1 MAVNIGP
8 RIGIDGEKEY
18 RNQLNNIIQQT
29 KTLGSEM
36 KALSQQF
43 DKNGSS
49 MQSNRQ
55 KVELLNKAIS
65 ANRDKLMEQRHMLDE
80 ATKKYGEADT
90 KTLKWKQTVAET
102 EAELARLEGQL
113 KQIPNALQQVGDRM
127 QQVGDKMA
135 NIGKTMTT
143 HLTLPIVALGTAA
156 VKVAADFEAGM
167 DKVAAISGATGS
179 DLDKLTEKAKEMG
192 ETTIFSAT
200 ESAEAL
206 QYMAMAGWKTEDM
219 LNGIEGVMDLAA
231 ASGAD
236 LATTSDIVTDSLTA
250 FGESAEEAGRLA
262 DIMAAASANANTNVE
277 MMGETFQYAAPLA
290 GTMGISMEDMAIA
303 TGLMA
308 NASVKASN
316 AGTALRAGLTR
327 LAAPPKAAAEAL
339 KKYNIVTTDSEGNML
354 SLREI
359 METVREK
366 LGDLSESEQ
375 AAALN
380 AIFGKN
386 AISGWAAILNA
397 SESDFTRLTAAI
409 DGSSGAAK
417 SMAETM
423 KDNLKGEL
431 TMLKSQLESIGIEFG
446 EIIMPTIK
454 DIVKGIGNVVKRL
467 KKLSPETKDLIVKL
481 GMFVAAAGPVMAIG
495 GKFISGI
502 GKIVKGIG
510 NFVKMIPQSIAAFGA
525 QTVATEGAEVA
536 QTGLNAAMLAMPIVA
551 IVAGIGAL
559 VGALA
564 AVGTAA
570 YEASRDVTGV
580 SDAIETADENNSA
593 AIQHI
598 TAFGDS
604 LRTTSSEAQAITTQ
618 ATSAADAIR
627 EISES
632 GDTSQSAMA
641 RMAVSV
647 QQLNNL
653 FPDLGLELD
662 RSTGK
667 LNKSQ
672 AEIDSYVASAKKMTL
687 MDQTASLVEI
697 SLNRVSEATTDVA
710 LAQADLDSMLTKQ
723 EGLTK
728 QKEGMQQLWND
739 LYQGKISLDE
749 YRAGVEALDERVQW
763 LSGDTFKLGEYQG
776 SAGNYA
782 MLLGSQLE
790 ELSTKIE
797 DQRGVLDATQQSLDI
812 AQTSAEGFQESL
824 DKLKAAE
831 EATTEATRS
840 QGEAMQASILNVDQ
854 AVVAWDSLSEHQ
866 QNMALKAVEAM
877 TTLQTSVE
885 SALSSQMNMFEQ
897 FKTESAMSTDQLLSN
912 MQSQIDGVKNWE
924 TNLAELAE
932 RGINQDL
939 LQKLADMG
947 PQGSGYVETF
957 KNMTAEQ
964 MKQANQLWDEG
975 LNIQQFGN
983 DEALKLQ
990 TAIGEMAVGSEA
1002 GFMQLAESMGIQAQ
1016 GAGENVGQ
1024 GMINGLQNLKAE
1036 VEASGTEMGDGLI
1049 ESINTALGVHSP
1061 STITT
1066 QSGKDVDQGLGN
1078 GLIQGNYFILAACS
1092 QVKATMNSSLLTPL
1106 GTMATQA
1113 QTGGQRIGQGVANGI
1128 NSARGSVS
1136 SAITGITSVIQQGQS
1151 QMQAQV
1157 PQWQNIGQMLCA
1169 GMAAG
1174 IAAGQSQVINAVAS
1188 VVAAAVATATSQLQI
1203 NSPSKVGDKLIG
1215 RNFDAG
1221 VAQGIERNIP
1231 MIQKSVK
1238 DVAAAMIQPV
1248 APQSY
1253 AMASGANGY
1262 NQISND
1268 FGGTVINIYG
1278 ADGQS
1283 TEELADIVIDRM
1295 NDQYMRMSATWGR

>member
-1 MAVNIGP
+1 
-8 RIGIDGEKEY
+8 
-18 RNQLNNIIQQT
+18 
-29 KTLGSEM
+29 M

-102 EAELARLEGQL
+102 EAELARLEGEL

-156 VKVAADFEAGM
+156 VKVAADFESGM

-179 DLDKLTEKAKEMG
+179 DLEKLTAKAREMG
-192 ETTIFSAT
+192 ETSIYSAT
-200 ESAEAL
+200 EAASALEF
-206 QYMAMAGWKTEDM
+206 MAMAGWKTEDM

-277 MMGETFQYAAPLA
+277 MMGETFKYAAPIA
-290 GTMGISMEDMAIA
+290 GTLGVSMEDMAFA

-308 NASVKASN
+308 NAGVKATS

-510 NFVKMIPQSIAAFGA
+510 GFVKAIPQVIANLTMQTTATEIATGA
-525 QTVATEGAEVA
+525 QL
-536 QTGLNAAMLAMPIVA
+536 GLNAAMYAMPI
-551 IVAGIGAL
+551 IGLIAGIGAL
-559 VGALA
+559 IGAIVSMDNASKEA
-564 AVGTAA
+564 AKELNGVTQIGDNIRASSDDIVSSVNEYREAMKGAGAESRATAMQA
-570 YEASRDVTGV
+570 
-580 SDAIETADENNSA
+580 ENA
-593 AIQHI
+593 AE
-598 TAFGDS
+598 S
-604 LRTTSSEAQAITTQ
+604 LL
-618 ATSAADAIR
+618 
-627 EISES
+627 EISKS
-632 GDTSQSAMA
+632 GDTSETSMA
-641 RMAVSV
+641 KMRVAVA
-647 QQLNNL
+647 QLNKL
-653 FPDLGLELD
+653 FPEMGLEID
-662 RSTGK
+662 STTGK
-667 LNKSQ
+667 LNKSESEIRSFVNESKKMAAIETATSKAQ
-672 AEIDSYVASAKKMTL
+672 ISMDHVAEATQNVVNAQYNLDAAMAKKDWLETHLDGML
-687 MDQTASLVEI
+687 KLS
-697 SLNRVSEATTDVA
+697 
-710 LAQADLDSMLTKQ
+710 QAYSDGELT
-723 EGLTK
+723 
-728 QKEGMQQLWND
+728 
-739 LYQGKISLDE
+739 LDE
-749 YRAGVEALDERVQW
+749 YNQKIHELDEAMTVTETGQISWNGAVQYADS
-763 LSGDTFKLGEYQG
+763 LMQG
-776 SAGNYA
+776 WKVS
-782 MLLGSQLE
+782 LE
-790 ELSTKIE
+790 AIDDEINTAT
-797 DQRGVLDATQQSLDI
+797 GVL
-812 AQTSAEGFQESL
+812 SAANQELELTNSQAERYQESL
-824 DKLKAAE
+824 DQLKAAE

-840 QGEAMQASILNVDQ
+840 QGEAVQASILNVDQ
-854 AVVAWDSLSEHQ
+854 AIVAWDSLSEHQ

-877 TTLQTSVE
+877 TTLQSNVE
-885 SALSSQMNMFEQ
+885 SALSSQMNMFEE
-897 FKTESAMSTDQLLSN
+897 FKGGSAMATDQLLAN
-912 MQSQIDGVKNWE
+912 MKSQIDGVTNWE
-924 TNLAELAE
+924 QNLKSLAD

-939 LQKLADMG
+939 LQTLAAMG
-947 PQGSGYVETF
+947 PQGASYVDTF
-957 KNMTAEQ
+957 NQMTADQ
-964 MKQANQLWDEG
+964 LRMAGRYWKQG
-975 LNIQQFGN
+975 LNIQGFGN
-983 DEALKLQ
+983 EEALELQ
-990 TAIGEMAVGSEA
+990 TAIGSMSVGSEA
-1002 GFMQLAESMGIQAQ
+1002 GFLQLGESMGIQAK
-1016 GAGENVGQ
+1016 GATENVAQ
-1024 GMINGLQNLKAE
+1024 GMINGLETLKGA

-1151 QMQAQV
+1151 QMQAQI

-1188 VVAAAVATATSQLQI
+1188 VVAAAVATAMAQLQI

-1221 VAQGIERNIP
+1221 IAQGIEYNIP
-1231 MIQKSVK
+1231 LIQKSVK
-1238 DVAAAMIQPV
+1238 DATAAMIQPV

-1253 AMASGANGY
+1253 AMASGAGGY

-1268 FGGTVINIYG
+1268 FGGTVINVYG

-1283 TEELADIVIDRM
+1283 AEELADIVIDRM

>member
-1 MAVNIGP
+1 
-8 RIGIDGEKEY
+8 
-18 RNQLNNIIQQT
+18 
-29 KTLGSEM
+29 M
-36 KALSQQF
+36 KALSAQF

-102 EAELARLEGQL
+102 EAELARLEGEL

-167 DKVAAISGATGS
+167 DKVAAISGATGA
-179 DLDKLTEKAKEMG
+179 DLEKLTEKAKEMG

-467 KKLSPETKDLIVKL
+467 KKLSPGTKDLIVKL

-510 NFVKMIPQSIAAFGA
+510 GFVKAIPQVIANLTMQTTATEIATGA
-525 QTVATEGAEVA
+525 QL
-536 QTGLNAAMLAMPIVA
+536 GLNAAMYAMPI
-551 IVAGIGAL
+551 IGLITGIGAL
-559 VGALA
+559 IGAIVSMDNASKEA
-564 AVGTAA
+564 AKELNGINQIDESIRATSDDLVSSVNEYREAMHGAGTESRAA
-570 YEASRDVTGV
+570 AKQAE
-580 SDAIETADENNSA
+580 DAA
-593 AIQHI
+593 
-598 TAFGDS
+598 DS
-604 LRTTSSEAQAITTQ
+604 LLKVSQ
-618 ATSAADAIR
+618 
-627 EISES
+627 S
-632 GDTSQSAMA
+632 GDTSEASMA
-641 RMAVSV
+641 KMRVAVA
-647 QQLNNL
+647 QLNKL
-653 FPDLGLELD
+653 FPEMGLEID
-662 RSTGK
+662 GATGK
-667 LNKSQ
+667 LNKSESEIRSFVNESKKMAAIETATSKAQ
-672 AEIDSYVASAKKMTL
+672 ISMDHVAEATQHVINAQYDLDAALAKKDWLENHLDGMIKLTDAYNMGELSLDQYNQKIHELDAAMTVTETGQIAWNGAV
-687 MDQTASLVEI
+687 QTADSL
-697 SLNRVSEATTDVA
+697 
-710 LAQADLDSMLTKQ
+710 
-723 EGLTK
+723 
-728 QKEGMQQLWND
+728 MQGW
-739 LYQGKISLDE
+739 KISLDE
-749 YRAGVEALDERVQW
+749 IDE
-763 LSGDTFKLGEYQG
+763 
-776 SAGNYA
+776 
-782 MLLGSQLE
+782 
-790 ELSTKIE
+790 KIE
-797 DQRGVLDATQQSLDI
+797 TANGVLSAANQELELTNSQAERYQEQLDAM
-812 AQTSAEGFQESL
+812 AEAERQATEANNALNESL
-824 DKLKAAE
+824 RYSIQ
-831 EATTEATRS
+831 TE
-840 QGEAMQASILNVDQ
+840 GEAQLAWQQLGDEEQA
-854 AVVAWDSLSEHQ
+854 AV
-866 QNMALKAVEAM
+866 LKAVEAM
-877 TTLQTSVE
+877 TTLQSSVE

-1066 QSGKDVDQGLGN
+1066 QSGKDVDQGLAN
-1078 GLIQGNYFILAACS
+1078 GLTQGNYFILAACS

-1128 NSARGSVS
+1128 NSARGNVS

-1188 VVAAAVATATSQLQI
+1188 VVAAAVATATAQLQI
-1203 NSPSKVGDKLIG
+1203 QSPSKVADKLIG

-1221 VAQGIERNIP
+1221 IAQGIERDIP
-1231 MIQKSVK
+1231 LIQKSVK
-1238 DVAAAMIQPV
+1238 NATAAMIQPV

>member
-1 MAVNIGP
+1 MQGNKQKM
-8 RIGIDGEKEY
+8 DL
-18 RNQLNNIIQQT
+18 LNRAIET
-29 KTLGSEM
+29 
-36 KALSQQF
+36 
-43 DKNGSS
+43 
-49 MQSNRQ
+49 NRQ
-55 KVELLNKAIS
+55 KLS
-65 ANRDKLMEQRHMLDE
+65 EQRKMLDE
-80 ATKKYGEADT
+80 ATKQFGEADN
-90 KTLKWKQTVAET
+90 KTLKWKQAVAET
-102 EAELARLEGQL
+102 EAELARLQNEL
-113 KQIPNALQQVGDRM
+113 KQIPNALQQVGDKM
-127 QQVGDKMA
+127 QAIGTKMTD
-135 NIGKTMTT
+135 IGKTMTT

-167 DKVAAISGATGS
+167 SKVQAISGASAS
-179 DLDKLTEKAKEMG
+179 DMEKLSDKAREMG
-192 ETTIFSAT
+192 ESTIFSAT

-219 LNGIEGVMDLAA
+219 LNGLEGIMDLAA

-250 FGESAEEAGRLA
+250 FGMSAEESGHLA
-262 DIMAAASANANTNVE
+262 DIMAAAAANANTNVE
-277 MMGETFQYAAPLA
+277 MMGETFKYAAPIA
-290 GTMGISMEDMAIA
+290 GTLGVSMEDMAIA

-308 NASVKASN
+308 NAGVKATN

-327 LAAPPKAAAEAL
+327 LAAPPKAAKEAL
-339 KKYNIVTTDSEGNML
+339 AKYNIEISDSEGNML
-354 SLREI
+354 SLRDV
-359 METVREK
+359 MENVRSA
-366 LGDLSESEQ
+366 LGDLSTTEQ
-375 AAALN
+375 TAALN

-386 AISGWAAILNA
+386 AISGWAAVVSA
-397 SESDFTRLTAAI
+397 SESDFTRLTSAI

-510 NFVKMIPQSIAAFGA
+510 NFVKMIPQSIAALGA
-525 QTVATEGAEVA
+525 QTAATEGAEVA

-672 AEIDSYVASAKKMTL
+672 AEIDKYVASAKKMSL

-797 DQRGVLDATQQSLDI
+797 DQRGVLNATQQSLEI
-812 AQTSAEGFQESL
+812 AQYSAEGFQESL

-840 QGEAMQASILNVDQ
+840 QGEAVQASILNVDQ
-854 AVVAWDSLSEHQ
+854 AIVAWDSLSEHQ
-866 QNMALKAVEAM
+866 QSMALKAVEAM
-877 TTLQTSVE
+877 TTLQSNVE
-885 SALSSQMNMFEQ
+885 SALSSQMNMFEE
-897 FKTESAMSTDQLLSN
+897 FKGGSAIATDQLLAN
-912 MQSQIDGVKNWE
+912 MQSQVEGVKNWE
-924 TNLAELAE
+924 SNLKELAE
-932 RGINQDL
+932 RGIDQDL
-939 LQKLADMG
+939 LQKLAEMG
-947 PQGSGYVETF
+947 PQGSGYVEAF
-957 KNMTAEQ
+957 KNMTSDQ
-964 MKQANQLWDEG
+964 MKEANSLWKEG
-975 LNIQQFGN
+975 LDIQGFGN
-983 DEALKLQ
+983 EEALELQ
-990 TAIGEMAVGSEA
+990 TAIGGMAVGSEA
-1002 GFMQLAESMGIQAQ
+1002 GFMQLAESMGIQAK
-1016 GAGENVGQ
+1016 GATENVAQ
-1024 GMINGLQNLKAE
+1024 GMINGLETLKGA

-1078 GLIQGNYFILAACS
+1078 GLIQGKYFILAACS

-1128 NSARGSVS
+1128 NSAQGQINASVN
-1136 SAITGITSVIQQGQS
+1136 TTVNTVRNGQS
-1151 QMQAQV
+1151 QLQAQV
-1157 PQWQNIGQMLCA
+1157 GAWRNIGMMLCA
-1169 GMAAG
+1169 GLAAG
-1174 IAAGQSQVINAVAS
+1174 ISAGQSMVINAVAAL
-1188 VVAAAVATATSQLQI
+1188 VAGAIAAAMARLQI
-1203 NSPSKVGDKLIG
+1203 GSPSKVADKLIG

-1221 VAQGIERNIP
+1221 IAQGIERGIP
-1231 MIQKSVK
+1231 MIEESVK
-1238 DVAAAMIQPV
+1238 DATSAMIQPV
-1248 APQSY
+1248 TAPQSY
-1253 AMASGANGY
+1253 AMAASGGY

-1268 FGGTVINIYG
+1268 FGGTVINVYG
-1278 ADGQS
+1278 AEGQNV
-1283 TEELADIVIDRM
+1283 EDLADIVMDRM
-1295 NDQYMRMSATWGR
+1295 ESQYARVQRTWAR